1 MRNKVLKALE
11 KNGYVPN
18 QVARSLK
25 KRSTNTV
32 GIIIPDISEEF
43 FSGIIGGI
51 DEIVMRHGYSIIFSD
66 SKESALKEDHY
77 LRLLFQKRID
87 ALVIATVAKENAA
100 MRLYLENQIP
110 VVFID
115 NLPHLDTSYDAVLI
129 DNAKASQLVVQH
141 LAGLGHRGIA
151 IISGSPDET
160 TGYERLEGYRR
171 SLARLDIPLDEKL
184 IKLGNYKE
192 DSGYQCMQE
201 LLSERD
207 RYPFTAIYV
216 TASKMAFGAIKAIR
230 ENRLRIPE
238 DISFVGFDFNDK
250 TGLVTPGITTITQP
264 ERQIGNIVGDLIIK
278 RIKEKDSPQQ
288 GGGSIMNQ
296 RILLEPELMVR
307 ESVKQL
313 SGE

>member
-1 MRNKVLKALE
+1 
-11 KNGYVPN
+11 
-18 QVARSLK
+18 
-25 KRSTNTV
+25 
-32 GIIIPDISEEF
+32 
-43 FSGIIGGI
+43 
-51 DEIVMRHGYSIIFSD
+51 
-66 SKESALKEDHY
+66 
-77 LRLLFQKRID
+77 
-87 ALVIATVAKENAA
+87 
-100 MRLYLENQIP
+100 
-110 VVFID
+110 
-115 NLPHLDTSYDAVLI
+115 VLI